1 MYLGPYGAA
10 KDLPT
15 LQAHRV
21 THILVIG
28 PFRPFRPIVVQCMLI
43 IVLPFRMG
51 CPERLLFS
59 HVLSACLF
67 SARWSW
73 RSNFYRITAG
83 CRLWHR
89 DTHCNVGA
97 SDRAVRAERE
107 ACHAET
113 STTLPVPRMH
123 RMRTYRHHSLQ
134 LCLLELAE
142 CWAAVGSM
150 TCVGSLSELQVVDIN
165 DDMME
170 NLLPYADT
178 NQHSAILT
186 TDPCRSAC
194 LFRVGLTVIK
204 TAA

>member
-1 MYLGPYGAA
+1 MPGLYLGPYGAA

-28 PFRPFRPIVVQCMLI
+28 SFWDHRDTEHARPAVCHFR
-43 IVLPFRMG
+43 
-51 CPERLLFS
+51 RLAG
-59 HVLSACLF
+59 LSVCSSLC
-67 SARWSW
+67 SRWSW
-73 RSNFYRITAG
+73 RIHLDQRILGRTDGIVLRIA
-83 CRLWHR
+83 H
-89 DTHCNVGA
+89 VGA

-178 NQHSAILT
+178 NQHSAMLT
-186 TDPCRSAC
+186 TDPCRSAR

-204 TAA
+204 TAAES